1 MKVGTIET
9 TVEEKERRK
18 RASFGSGIGSNGGNK
33 NRGGGGGGNGGGDN
47 GGGGGGG
54 DNYKD
59 DFIEQ
64 SEPYSS
70 NKLRIAMWFLLLV
83 VVMTFGGLIGAYIVI
98 STNGVLEWKPFA
110 LPVQV
115 WISTFL
121 ILSSSITYKIAQSS
135 INDNKQQKAKN
146 WLLAT
151 TVLGGMFVSSQ
162 ILAWFELVRRGVYM
176 QSNPY
181 AGFFYILT
189 AVHAVHVLA
198 GIAALGY
205 ILLRT
210 WQETSFEKEIIK
222 RREIANAVGW
232 FWHFMDGLWIV
243 LFLLL
248 GFWK

>member
-9 TVEEKERRK
+9 TVEEKKLKR
-18 RASFGSGIGSNGGNK
+18 RASLSGGIGSGGGNK
-33 NRGGGGGGNGGGDN
+33 NRGGGGSDGGDNNHGGGD
-47 GGGGGGG
+47 
-54 DNYKD
+54 
-59 DFIEQ
+59 DFTEQ
-64 SEPYSS
+64 AEPYSS

-83 VVMTFGGLIGAYIVI
+83 VMMTFGGLIAAYIVI
-98 STNGVLEWKPFA
+98 STNGVMEWQPFA

-115 WISTFL
+115 WVSTVL
-121 ILSSSITYKIAQSS
+121 ILASSVTYKIAHSS
-135 INDNKQQKAKN
+135 LNQDKQQKAKN

-151 TVLGGMFVSSQ
+151 TVFGGMFIASQ
-162 ILAWFELVRRGVYM
+162 LFAWVELVRRGVYV

-189 AVHAVHVLA
+189 AVHAVHVIG

-210 WQETSFEKEIIK
+210 WQSTSSNEELIK
-222 RREIANAVGW
+222 RKQVSNSVGW
-232 FWHFMDGLWIV
+232 YWHFMDGLWIF